1 MFDGNLRK
9 MSTRLV
15 FKVSRVFIL
24 NLGQK
29 FEIVSSLQSIQC
41 GILVAFVNFDKA
53 YLLIH

>member
-1 MFDGNLRK
+1 

-29 FEIVSSLQSIQC
+29 FEIVSSLQSIQR